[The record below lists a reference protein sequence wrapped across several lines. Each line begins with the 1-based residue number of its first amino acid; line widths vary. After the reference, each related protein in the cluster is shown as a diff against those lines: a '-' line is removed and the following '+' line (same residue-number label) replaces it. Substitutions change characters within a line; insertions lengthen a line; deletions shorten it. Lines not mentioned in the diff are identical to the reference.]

1 MADSKKKTSVKKDF
15 RAMSEAELGKEL
27 AEMRASLV
35 ENRKAN
41 RMQELP
47 STAVIRKTRK
57 DIAKALTMLR
67 AKQLAPAKE
76 QEK

>member
-1 MADSKKKTSVKKDF
+1 MADSKKKAVVKKDF
-15 RAMSEAELGKEL
+15 RAMDEKSLQSEI

-41 RMQELP
+41 AAQELP

-67 AKQLAPAKE
+67 EKKVAPAKE